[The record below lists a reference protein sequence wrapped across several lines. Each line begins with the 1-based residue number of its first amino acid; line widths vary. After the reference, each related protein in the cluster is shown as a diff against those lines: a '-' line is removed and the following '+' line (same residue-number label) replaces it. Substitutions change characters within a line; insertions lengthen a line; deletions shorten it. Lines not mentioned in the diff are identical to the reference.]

1 MSPARGPRQRSTL
14 RLLLVDPHSGR
25 HRDACFSELPQLLDA
40 GDLLVVN
47 DAATL
52 PGSLAAH
59 TRGRRL
65 ELRLLAP
72 GQDARL
78 WQAVLFGEGD
88 WRVRTEH
95 RPAPPTL
102 EPGTRLMIGDD
113 RSLSAIVLDRS
124 PASNRLIRIGFEA
137 TVEEV
142 WAAIYAWGRP
152 VQYAHLD
159 DPLALWSVQTSY
171 ASRPWAAEL
180 PSAGLPLSW
189 ELLAEFRSRGVAIA
203 SLTHAAGLSA
213 TGDEALD
220 ALLPLP
226 ERYDIPTRTIAA
238 IAETQRRDGRVV
250 AVGTTVVRALES
262 SANDNGGR
270 PQAGES
276 MARLRIGP
284 HHALRV
290 VDGLLTGMH
299 EPSESHYELM
309 AAFVDAPT
317 MRRAWQHAVAQH
329 YLGHEFGD
337 ACLLLGGIT
346 PKRARSH
353 RHLGGSEESTR
364 RSRLP
369 AHPTASDAAG

>member
-1 MSPARGPRQRSTL
+1 MSPARGPRQRSAL
-14 RLLLVDPHSGR
+14 RLLLVDPQSGR
-25 HRDACFSELPQLLDA
+25 HHDAYFDELPQLLNA
-40 GDLLVVN
+40 GDLLIVN

-59 TRGRRL
+59 MGGRRL

-72 GQDARL
+72 GQDARF
-78 WQAVLFGEGD
+78 WHAVLFGEGD

-102 EPGTRLMIGDD
+102 EMGTRLMIGDD
-113 RSLSAIVLDRS
+113 RSLSAIVLERS

-137 TVEEV
+137 TVEQV
-142 WAAIYAWGRP
+142 WEAIYAWGRP

-159 DPLALWSVQTSY
+159 DPLALRSVQTSY

-189 ELLAEFRSRGVAIA
+189 ELLAALRARGVAVA

-213 TGDEALD
+213 TGDETLD

-226 ERYDIPTRTIAA
+226 ERYDIPMRTIDA
-238 IAETQRRDGRVV
+238 IADTQRRGGRVV

-262 SANDNGGR
+262 SASDNGGQ
-270 PQAGES
+270 PKAGES
-276 MARLRIGP
+276 IARLRVGP

-299 EPSESHYELM
+299 EPSESHYQLM
-309 AAFVDAPT
+309 AAFIEAPT
-317 MRRAWQHAVAQH
+317 MARAWQHAVAQR

-346 PKRARSH
+346 PKRVSSR
-353 RHLGGSEESTR
+353 RRPGGSEESMR

-369 AHPTASDAAG
+369 AHPIASDAAG